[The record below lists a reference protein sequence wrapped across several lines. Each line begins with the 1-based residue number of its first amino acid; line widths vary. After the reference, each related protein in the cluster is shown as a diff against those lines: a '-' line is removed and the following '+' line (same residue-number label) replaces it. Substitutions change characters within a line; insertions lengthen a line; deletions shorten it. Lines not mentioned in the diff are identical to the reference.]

1 MAKMV
6 NFYPVG
12 IQTFSNIREGNYLYI
27 DKTQYIVDFREKKM
41 KYVFLSRPRRF
52 GKSLFAST
60 LQAYF
65 EGRKELFEGLAIA
78 VHGQRTQDGAFVLA
92 RCRLHPL
99 PPLLGCCEGLWRGLH
114 IESRGPHF
122 GKDI

>member
-27 DKTQYIVDFREKKM
+27 DKTPYIVDFREKKM

-52 GKSLFAST
+52 GKSLFAIYPPG
-60 LQAYF
+60 LF
-65 EGRKELFEGLAIA
+65 RGKE
-78 VHGQRTQDGAFVLA
+78 RTF
-92 RCRLHPL
+92 
-99 PPLLGCCEGLWRGLH
+99 
-114 IESRGPHF
+114 
-122 GKDI
+122 